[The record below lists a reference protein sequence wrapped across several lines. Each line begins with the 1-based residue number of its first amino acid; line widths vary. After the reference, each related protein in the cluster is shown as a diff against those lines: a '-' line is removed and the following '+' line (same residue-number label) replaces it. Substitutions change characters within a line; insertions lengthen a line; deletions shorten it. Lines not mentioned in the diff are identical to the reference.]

1 VIIDTDF
8 NTIFDDGQVAIMAA
22 QLYSQGVIDILGFT
36 VASGNEWRDQEV
48 AECLKAMERMG
59 IEYRVKV
66 HVGAQYPLLHD
77 YQSYQ
82 QELLKF
88 GPAIDYVGAYSS
100 AQPDPGN
107 LVAPPGGFAT
117 HTRPAKED
125 AVDFIIRMIHR
136 YPHEVSILEVA
147 PPTNL
152 AMAIRKDPTI
162 IVAKGLVSTGSPR
175 TTQ

>member
-1 VIIDTDF
+1 MPISRIVLSGMMSLMVTVAAVAGPPKVIIDTDF

-82 QELLKF
+82 LELLKF

-100 AQPDPGN
+100 A
-107 LVAPPGGFAT
+107 
-117 HTRPAKED
+117 
-125 AVDFIIRMIHR
+125 
-136 YPHEVSILEVA
+136 VS
-147 PPTNL
+147 
-152 AMAIRKDPTI
+152 
-162 IVAKGLVSTGSPR
+162 
-175 TTQ
+175 Q